1 MAQPNSL
8 AEAHLISATEAAREG
23 SREAGSAQSPESAEA
38 AAASAVSPGATDW
51 SRWLIVALLGIGA
64 IIAYCDRTNISAV
77 LAYRPF
83 VEHFQL
89 SDVGRGVLNSAF
101 FWSYMLLQIPA
112 GWLVDRYGTKIPYAI
127 SFAIWCVSSA
137 VTGMTRTLPELTT
150 LRVITGAGEA
160 IVTPASFRWMRQH
173 FQEQQAGLAIGIYM
187 LGTKIGPAVGVP
199 IATWLIHWYDWR
211 LMFLGMGA
219 VGMIWLVPW
228 LLLVKN
234 DAPLAPKISSQP
246 VSRETVPFGN
256 ILASPVIWGT
266 VIINFCYNYFVFYCM
281 TWMPAYFV
289 EQRHVSL
296 TKMGLYSF
304 FSFAGIAIVA
314 LVSGIAADFLIK
326 RGGNA
331 VTVRKAFVVAGFA
344 IACTEVIGVHAA
356 TVDGALFWAV
366 VSLSGLG
373 LTTANNVALCR
384 MTLIP
389 APAAGLAT
397 GVQNVSTSLAGIVG
411 PILSG
416 WLLQTTGGYA
426 APMMAIFFFLV
437 VGAVT
442 CIVLLRPKWSPKVVI
457 V

>member
-1 MAQPNSL
+1 MAQSNSF
-8 AEAHLISATEAAREG
+8 AEARSIPAAETGREVG
-23 SREAGSAQSPESAEA
+23 RDVTPHADWTRW
-38 AAASAVSPGATDW
+38 AV
-51 SRWLIVALLGIGA
+51 VVLLAVGA
-64 IIAYCDRTNISAV
+64 IIAYCDRTNISAA
-77 LAYRPF
+77 LAYHPF
-83 VEHFQL
+83 VQHFKL
-89 SDVGRGVLNSAF
+89 DDVDRGVLNSAF

-112 GWLVDRYGTKIPYAI
+112 GWVVDRYGTKIPYAI
-127 SFAIWCVSSA
+127 SFAGWCVSSA
-137 VTGMTRTLPELTT
+137 ITGMTRTLPELTT

-173 FQEQQAGLAIGIYM
+173 FQEQQAGLAVGIYM
-187 LGTKIGPAVGVP
+187 LGTKIGPAVGAP
-199 IATWLIHWYDWR
+199 IAAWLITVYDWR
-211 LMFLGMGA
+211 LMFLAMGLA
-219 VGMIWLVPW
+219 GLVWLVPW
-228 LLLVKN
+228 LLFVKN
-234 DAPLAPKISSQP
+234 DAPRAVPKNPTQP
-246 VSRETVPFGN
+246 RSRVTVPFRN
-256 ILASPVIWGT
+256 IMASPVIWGT

-296 TKMGLYSF
+296 TKMGLFSF

-314 LVSGIAADFLIK
+314 LVSGMAADYLIK

-344 IACTEVIGVHAA
+344 IACTEVIGVHSA
-356 TVDGALFWAV
+356 TVDGALFWAI

-389 APAAGLAT
+389 AEAAGLAT

-437 VGAVT
+437 IGAVT
-442 CIVLLRPKWSPKVVI
+442 CIVLLRPKWSPQAVTVVD
-457 V
+457 

>member
-1 MAQPNSL
+1 MAQPNSI
-8 AEAHLISATEAAREG
+8 AEAPPIPAETVAPEG
-23 SREAGSAQSPESAEA
+23 PHEGDF
-38 AAASAVSPGATDW
+38 T
-51 SRWLIVALLGIGA
+51 RWLIVGLLGLGA
-64 IIAYCDRTNISAV
+64 IIAYCDRTNISAA
-77 LAYRPF
+77 LAYKPF
-83 VEHFQL
+83 AQHFQL
-89 SDVGRGVLNSAF
+89 SDIDRGVLNSAF

-137 VTGMTRTLPELTT
+137 VTGMTRTLPQLTT

-187 LGTKIGPAVGVP
+187 LGTKIGPAIGAP
-199 IATWLIHWYDWR
+199 LAAWLITAYDWR
-211 LMFLGMGA
+211 VMFLGMGLCGL
-219 VGMIWLVPW
+219 VWLIPW
-228 LLLVKN
+228 LLFVKN
-234 DAPLAPKISSQP
+234 DTPRAAARDPARPR
-246 VSRETVPFGN
+246 SRETVTFGS
-256 ILASPVIWGT
+256 IMASPVIWGT

-296 TKMGLYSF
+296 TRMGLFSF
-304 FSFAGIAIVA
+304 FSFAV
-314 LVSGIAADFLIK
+314 F
-326 RGGNA
+326 
-331 VTVRKAFVVAGFA
+331 VRKVFVVAGFA
-344 IACTEVIGVHAA
+344 IACTELIGVQSNS
-356 TVDGALFWAV
+356 VNGALFWAV

-389 APAAGLAT
+389 AQAAGLAT

-437 VGAVT
+437 LGALT
-442 CIVLLRPKWSPKVVI
+442 CIVLWRPEWSPKVTTVSE
-457 V
+457 